1 MAEAARVPG
10 KGWYVFAGAVG
21 LAGVAAAA
29 ALAVWFALGFDRST
43 QFVVPGRLAAVLDR
57 PGDYLVWNDYQTV
70 FQGRSYN
77 ESLRLPS
84 GVRIRVLDPAG
95 GRTLDVQASQGA
107 TYSSGSENSVSVAR
121 FAVAQPGRYEIV
133 VEGDFPPRVFSV
145 GRDFFFSMMATIF
158 GALALAFA
166 GLAAAAG
173 IAIWAY
179 IRREA
184 GPGPAQAADARNGR
198 A

>member
-29 ALAVWFALGFDRST
+29 ALAGWFVLMFERST
-43 QFVVPGRLAAVLDR
+43 QFVVPGRHVASLDR

-77 ESLRLPS
+77 ESRQLPS
-84 GVRIRVLDPAG
+84 GVRVRVLDPAS
-95 GRTLDVQASQGA
+95 GRALDVLASQGA
-107 TYSSGSENSVSVAR
+107 TVSSGSENSVSVAR

-145 GRDFFFSMMATIF
+145 GRDFLFPMMATIF
-158 GALALAFA
+158 GALALVFA
-166 GLAAAAG
+166 GLSAAAG

-179 IRREA
+179 FRREA
-184 GPGPAQAADARNGR
+184 GSGPAQAADARDGR

>member
-1 MAEAARVPG
+1 MAALTRVPG
-10 KGWYVFAGAVG
+10 KGWYAFAGAVG
-21 LAGVAAAA
+21 LAGVAAAT
-29 ALAVWFALGFDRST
+29 ALAGWFALTFDRST
-43 QFVVPGRLAAVLDR
+43 QFVVPGRHDVLLDR

-77 ESLRLPS
+77 ESRQLPS
-84 GVRIRVLDPAG
+84 GVHIRVLDPAS
-95 GRTLDVQASQGA
+95 GRALDVHASHGA
-107 TYSSGSENSVSVAR
+107 TYSSGGENSVSVAR

-133 VEGDFPPRVFSV
+133 VEGDFPPRVFSA
-145 GRDFFFSMMATIF
+145 GRDFLFPMMATIF

-166 GLAAAAG
+166 GLAAATG

-179 IRREA
+179 FRREA
-184 GPGPAQAADARNGR
+184 GAGPAPAAGARDGS